1 MPSEQCLSYAGTR
14 HGIGEGIVVIVEGDT
29 EKCCQMRERE
39 GGAEGAGDSGA
50 RLLQSAQKHIVGIVH
65 TVVAETSLDTPF
77 VEIFVVGHQWQGADK
92 SLQIGPYFGKGTGAV
107 GIRPRYAVDL
117 FGEAAVVIVGSGA
130 HKLVEGVGHRPC
142 LLYTSPSPRDS

>member
-50 RLLQSAQKHIVGIVH
+50 RLLQSAQLYIGGRGLTVGS
-65 TVVAETSLDTPF
+65 ATSIGKRL
-77 VEIFVVGHQWQGADK
+77 VGMCVVGLECQ
-92 SLQIGPYFGKGTGAV
+92 GTG
-107 GIRPRYAVDL
+107 
-117 FGEAAVVIVGSGA
+117 
-130 HKLVEGVGHRPC
+130 
-142 LLYTSPSPRDS
+142 